1 MARIGFIA
9 HYATGH
15 LDPSMSLARSLE
27 KQGHEPIFFSL
38 PDTSIRI
45 TGAGLAFRPYG
56 EAAYP
61 AGSLRVKL
69 QKAAELTGEAA
80 HAYYIER
87 TMSLF
92 HAGFEEL
99 PLLLDKERLDL
110 LVVDQAHY
118 HGSTIA
124 EHLKV
129 PFVSLVNALPVNRE
143 DSVPPWN
150 TLWPF
155 ETSEAAIE
163 RNRHGW
169 AAFDRAYAPLL
180 SLVNRQREFWDLP
193 LHTNLQEDS
202 FSRLAQLCQIPPSLE
217 FPRAQASN
225 TFHLVGPL
233 RDEQLSREVPFFW
246 EWLDGRPLIYAS
258 CGTIQN
264 RLENVFRMM
273 IEACA
278 PLKAQTIISLGGD
291 ALSPALFGSVPPN
304 IKVVPYA
311 PQRLLIERATFCI
324 NHAGLNTVLD
334 SLEFGIPMVSI
345 PIASDQPG
353 TAMRTKRLGAAT
365 VVPVAEL
372 SAARLRL
379 EIQSVLTNSSYREA
393 AQAAAKE
400 IAKLDPVAEAVRIIE
415 RVLSVGNNYERV
427 DGGHSDS

>member
-1 MARIGFIA
+1 VARIGVIA

-15 LDPSMSLARSLE
+15 LDPSISLARSLG

-38 PDTSIRI
+38 PDTAIRI
-45 TGAGLAFRPYG
+45 IDAGLAYIPYG
-56 EAAYP
+56 GAAYP
-61 AGSLRVKL
+61 AGSLKVKL

-99 PLLLDKERLDL
+99 PYLLKRERLDL

-124 EHLKV
+124 EHLNV

-150 TLWPF
+150 TMWPL

-163 RNRHGW
+163 RNRQGW
-169 AAFDRAYAPLL
+169 VAFDRAYAPLL
-180 SLVNRQREFWDLP
+180 SLVNRQRESWGLP

-202 FSRLAQLCQIPPSLE
+202 FSRLAQICQIPPSLE
-217 FPRAQASN
+217 FPRTQASN
-225 TFHLVGPL
+225 TLHLVGPL
-233 RDEQLSREVPFFW
+233 RDEQLSGEVPFSW
-246 EWLDGRPLIYAS
+246 EWLDDRPLIYAS

-264 RLENVFRMM
+264 RLENVFRAM

-278 PLKAQTIISLGGD
+278 PFQAQTIISLGGD
-291 ALSPALFGSVPPN
+291 ALTPTLFGSVPPN

-311 PQRLLIERATFCI
+311 PQRPLLERASLCI

-334 SLEFGIPMVSI
+334 SLEFGVPMVSI

-353 TAMRTKRLGAAT
+353 TATRTKRLGAAT
-365 VVPVAEL
+365 VIPVAEL
-372 SAARLRL
+372 SAARLSL
-379 EIQSVLTNSSYREA
+379 EIQSVLANSSYREA
-393 AQAAAKE
+393 AKAAAEE
-400 IAKLDPVAEAVRIIE
+400 IGKLNPVAEAVRIIE
-415 RVLSVGNNYERV
+415 RVLSVGNQLEI
-427 DGGHSDS
+427 